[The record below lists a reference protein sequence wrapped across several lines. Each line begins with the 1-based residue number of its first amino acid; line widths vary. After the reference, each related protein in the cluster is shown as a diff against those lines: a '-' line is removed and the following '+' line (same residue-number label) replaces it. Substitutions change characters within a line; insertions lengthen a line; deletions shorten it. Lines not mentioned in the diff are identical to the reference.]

1 MSIKLTAAGRG
12 GIHNQN
18 AGCTLRQVEE
28 CHDRATLKEW
38 CRIVQQDIVNIK
50 AQLAERSEDR
60 AADRF
65 DEDWHYRALD
75 AKKKQKQLIGA
86 IQQRLELLKAQ
97 EKLLGDEDFESYLI
111 ERVRQAMGEGFD
123 RLLEQARRDYHYQ
136 KLINNP
142 R

>member
-12 GIHNQN
+12 GIHNLN
-18 AGCTLRQVEE
+18 AGCTLSQVEE

-50 AQLAERSEDR
+50 AQLAEAERSD
-60 AADRF
+60 DF

-123 RLLEQARRDYHYQ
+123 RLLEQARRDYQYRKGVPYQ
-136 KLINNP
+136 KHP
-142 R
+142 S